1 MRRFFS
7 SGGINNNNN
16 NNIINKMKKDKVII
30 IAGGTGIGKSDL
42 SLKLAK
48 QINGEIIGAD
58 SVQIYKH
65 LTIASNKVTDTNGIP
80 HHLID
85 ILDLDDNNFCLFD
98 YYKLAKNA
106 IKDVISRGRIPIV
119 KIIGIIIMI
128 Y

>member
-1 MRRFFS
+1 MIKRFFCS
-7 SGGINNNNN
+7 S
-16 NNIINKMKKDKVII
+16 NNIISGKMKKDKVII

-65 LTIASNKVTDTNGIP
+65 LTIASNKITDTNGIA

-85 ILDLDDNNFCLFD
+85 MIDLDDNNFCSFD
-98 YYKLAKNA
+98 YYKLAKST
-106 IKDVISRGRIPIV
+106 IKDIISRGKVPII
-119 KIIGIIIMI
+119 KTIGIIIMI